1 MSKWVAMR
9 NFSNA
14 KNVKSKRMHR
24 EFEMSMMVE
33 FNYFLGLQIK
43 QLKDDIFINQVK
55 YIKALLKRF
64 KMKVAKTMGTD

>member
-1 MSKWVAMR
+1 
-9 NFSNA
+9 
-14 KNVKSKRMHR
+14 MHR